1 MGIWEFG
8 RMNLKIDPPGFENLE
23 ALRMVAATPHV
34 GQTKLKCAVCK
45 LAAIE
50 EVRPMVVN

>member
-1 MGIWEFG
+1 
-8 RMNLKIDPPGFENLE
+8 MNLKIDPPGFENLE